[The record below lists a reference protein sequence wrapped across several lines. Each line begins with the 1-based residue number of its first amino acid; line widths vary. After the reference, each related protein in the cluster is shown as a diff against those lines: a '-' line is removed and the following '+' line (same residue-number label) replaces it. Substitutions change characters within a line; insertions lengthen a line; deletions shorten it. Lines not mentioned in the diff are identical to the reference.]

1 MCVTSQAVVLQFETS
16 TLGGVNAA
24 NCNHSKLSGC
34 SSKQRAR
41 TSCFNV
47 VTLEADG
54 AILTHRAQRATKSC
68 GAEHVDTV
76 TSLLRWKTERCL
88 RDATE

>member
-1 MCVTSQAVVLQFETS
+1 MCVTSQAIVLQFETC

-24 NCNHSKLSGC
+24 TCNHSKLSGY

-54 AILTHRAQRATKSC
+54 AILTHRAQRARNC